1 LDAFGDLYL
10 AGGPIIGHFR
20 GARSGHSHTRR
31 LLAALF
37 ADPDA
42 WCATTLA
49 QTTGI
54 GQPVWAAPQLAHV

>member
-1 LDAFGDLYL
+1 
-10 AGGPIIGHFR
+10 
-20 GARSGHSHTRR
+20 
-31 LLAALF
+31 LAALF